1 MHGTPPPPPES
12 SHPISFHPGP
22 EPSDEEKPVALRPA
36 GGEFSMQSHRTDGNS
51 FVNVLGAEPCT
62 AQPIPRIGVIGD
74 PAAATQLVGRVLAE
88 KTAWSAQL
96 TQSWLEASTNAT
108 PTDAQFDVV
117 LLIDRATADLDEG
130 LLESSLTQT
139 LEALRACHVPVAV
152 ITRRPLSIQ
161 RAAPGAVA
169 ISADASPE
177 RLSAVL
183 ETLIAVRPALA
194 CLANELSN
202 IQCLGRQ
209 LQGHYHHL
217 DQDLYLASRLQHDF
231 LPRNLPEVG
240 AVRFNTYYRPCS
252 LVSGDIFDVFRLDE
266 TNVGF
271 FLADAV
277 GHGVAA
283 GLLTMFVKH
292 AIRPKR
298 VRSDG
303 YELIPPS
310 DVLAHLNDHLIAQRL
325 PESQFVTA
333 WYGRINV
340 ETMRMDFAVAGHPPA
355 LLIDAHGEI
364 QELHGDGCLLGVFES
379 QPFTT
384 VSFPLE
390 QGQRVIIYSDGLE
403 STLIEDRLPS
413 PALPIFA
420 PGISKLLRQP
430 AGRLLDGLQDRL
442 DTTPGGL
449 THADDVS
456 MIVVDIL
463 DPTGTMSDAVV

>member
-1 MHGTPPPPPES
+1 
-12 SHPISFHPGP
+12 
-22 EPSDEEKPVALRPA
+22 
-36 GGEFSMQSHRTDGNS
+36 MQSFMTDGNS
-51 FVNVLGAEPCT
+51 FAHTDGAERD
-62 AQPIPRIGVIGD
+62 AASFVARIGVLGD
-74 PAAATQLVGRVLAE
+74 PAAAPQIAGRVFSE
-88 KTAWSAQL
+88 KSAWSARL
-96 TQSWLEASTNAT
+96 AQSWIDALASGA
-108 PTDAQFDVV
+108 PSDIEFEVA
-117 LLIDRATADLDEG
+117 LLIDRETADLDDG
-130 LLESSLTQT
+130 LLDSPVLHALDT
-139 LEALRACHVPVAV
+139 LRAQHIPIAV
-152 ITRRPLSIQ
+152 VTRRPLSF
-161 RAAPGAVA
+161 RHVEAGVVA
-169 ISADASPE
+169 IPPDASAE
-177 RLSAVL
+177 RVSAVL

-194 CLANELSN
+194 GLANELSN

-240 AVRFNTYYRPCS
+240 AVRFTTFYRPCS

-298 VRSDG
+298 VRADG
-303 YELIPPS
+303 YDLVTPS
-310 DVLAHLNDHLIAQRL
+310 EVLANLNDHLIAQRL

-333 WYGRINV
+333 WYGRIDV
-340 ETMRMDFAVAGHPPA
+340 ESMRMDFAVAGHPPA

-364 QELHGDGCLLGVFES
+364 QELHGDGCLLGVFEA

-384 VSFPLE
+384 FSIPLE
-390 QGQRVIIYSDGLE
+390 QGQRIIIYSDGLE
-403 STLIEDRLPS
+403 STLIEDRMPS

-420 PGISKLLRQP
+420 SGIPKLLRQP
-430 AGRLLDGLQDRL
+430 ASQLLDGLQDRL

-456 MIVVDIL
+456 MIIVDIL
-463 DPTGTMSDAVV
+463 DPTGTMPDTVV